1 MLMGKKKEKEREV
14 DITLEQRRGAEE
26 EFLAQGIYSFLAWDA
41 QIVWMTSLCFQNILV
56 ASKEMPFF
64 LTGMILMPFPNT

>member
-1 MLMGKKKEKEREV
+1 M

-41 QIVWMTSLCFQNILV
+41 QIVWMTPLCFQNILV
-56 ASKEMPFF
+56 ASIRNA
-64 LTGMILMPFPNT
+64 LLFPRDDPDPIS